1 MNDTRHTGAAPSPAN
16 QLFAYPFRIFFLSMA
31 AWAVLVIPVWLLVVT
46 GLWQA
51 PLGLPPIPW
60 HQHEMLFGILN
71 AAIAGFLLTA
81 VCVWTQTERLHGL
94 PLVLLWGVWL
104 LGRLVITLGET
115 LPEWLVIGVNLA
127 FLPLVWLDAAR
138 RVFRRRQARQYP
150 VLIVLALLF
159 AMQAAVLI
167 NPTTRWVDGAL
178 IVAATLML
186 VIGGRITPGFSSG
199 WLQQRGLDHTQVRVL
214 PWLEKTLL
222 ATMGAL
228 FLAVLSD
235 VAPLITI
242 AALLGGGI
250 ALARIL
256 LWRGWLV
263 RSEPLLWILHISLLW
278 IPIGFFLLA
287 AASTAIVPHNVWVHA
302 IGVGAMGSLILGVI
316 TRVSLGHTGRPLT
329 LPGGI
334 VFAYLLLQAGALV
347 RVLTALGWLPWAG
360 GLTTT
365 GICWTLAFAIFLW
378 RYTGVLT
385 SPRADGRPG

>member
-1 MNDTRHTGAAPSPAN
+1 MNNSPQLAAPGAVTQVFS
-16 QLFAYPFRIFFLSMA
+16 YPFRIFFLSMA
-31 AWAVLVIPVWLLVVT
+31 VWAVLVIPLWLLVVT

-51 PLGLPPIPW
+51 PLGLAPIPW

-104 LGRLVITLGET
+104 LGRLLITLGEA

-138 RVFRRRQARQYP
+138 RVLGVRQARQYP
-150 VLIVLALLF
+150 ILVILALLWG
-159 AMQAAVLI
+159 MQAALLI

-178 IVAATLML
+178 IAAAALML

-199 WLQQRGLDHTQVRVL
+199 WLRQRDLDHTQVQVF

-222 ATMGAL
+222 VAMGTL
-228 FLAVLSD
+228 FFAVLSGTAIP
-235 VAPLITI
+235 VMI
-242 AALLGGGI
+242 AA
-250 ALARIL
+250 ALAGLISLVRIL

-263 RSEPLLWILHISLLW
+263 RTEPLLWILHISLLW
-278 IPIGFFLLA
+278 IPAGLLLLA
-287 AASTAIVPHNVWVHA
+287 GANAGFWAHNVWVHA
-302 IGVGAMGSLILGVI
+302 IGLGAMGSLILGVI

-334 VFAYLLLQAGALV
+334 VFAYLLLQAGALM
-347 RVLTALGWLPWAG
+347 RVLTALSILPWTG
-360 GLTTT
+360 GLTAT
-365 GICWTLAFAIFLW
+365 GVCWTLAFAIFLW
-378 RYTGVLT
+378 RYTGILA